1 MPKGFAI
8 LCIAGTLCGSGFAQQ
23 NFSQQQANRVAPETG
38 NANLPAQKI
47 GANDLI
53 AVAVYDAPELTRTVR
68 VSSTGQIR
76 LPMLKQP
83 ITVDRML
90 PVDVETAISQ
100 ALRAEQIL
108 VEPVVT
114 VTMVEYHSHPISVAG
129 AVKNPI
135 TFQAVAP
142 ITLIE
147 ALTRAGGLS
156 LEAGSEILVSRTQ
169 SNQTE
174 GGKPMTLTQRI
185 PVKGLINAA
194 DPELNITLTG
204 GEEIRVPENGK
215 VFVVGNVKKPGAFPV
230 QDNSQTT
237 VFQVLALA
245 EGLTGTTSDQAYIY
259 RREASGSKNEIPI
272 DLKSLMARKT
282 QDVPLMANDILYV
295 PENHGK
301 KMRLAAIEKL
311 LLFGSTAGA
320 TALAYGTLR

>member
-1 MPKGFAI
+1 MRKGFE
-8 LCIAGTLCGSGFAQQ
+8 TLVLVVTVCATLGGAGFAQQ
-23 NFSQQQANRVAPETG
+23 APTRVSPPMETG
-38 NANLPAQKI
+38 PNLPAQKI

-83 ITVDRML
+83 IMVERML
-90 PVDVETAISQ
+90 PVDVEAAISQ

-129 AVKNPI
+129 AVNTPV

-147 ALTRAGGLS
+147 AITRAGGLS
-156 LEAGSEILVSRTQ
+156 KEAGSEILVSRTQ
-169 SNQTE
+169 SGQTA
-174 GGKPMTLTQRI
+174 GSKPLTLTQRI

-194 DPELNITLTG
+194 DPDLNITLTG

-215 VFVVGNVKKPGAFPV
+215 VFVMGNVKKPGAFPV

-259 RREASGSKNEIPI
+259 RREASGNKNEIPI

-282 QDVPLMANDILYV
+282 PDVPLIANDILYV

-301 KMRLAAIEKL
+301 KMRMAAVEKL
-311 LLFGSTAGA
+311 LMFGSTAGA

>member
-1 MPKGFAI
+1 MRKGFETLVLFITIGGAAI
-8 LCIAGTLCGSGFAQQ
+8 AQP
-23 NFSQQQANRVAPETG
+23 SPRVSPPIDTQ

-47 GANDLI
+47 GPNDLI

-68 VSSTGQIR
+68 VSSSGQIR

-83 ITVDRML
+83 IMVERML
-90 PVDVETAISQ
+90 PSDVEAAIAQ
-100 ALRAEQIL
+100 ALRTEQIL
-108 VEPVVT
+108 IEPVVT

-129 AVKNPI
+129 AVNTPI

-147 ALTRAGGLS
+147 AITRAGGLS
-156 LEAGSEILVSRTQ
+156 KEAGSEILVSRTQ
-169 SNQTE
+169 SNQTD
-174 GGKPMTLTQRI
+174 GGKPLTLTQRI

-194 DPELNITLTG
+194 DPDLNITLTG

-215 VFVVGNVKKPGAFPV
+215 VFVMGNVKKPGAFPV

-259 RREASGSKNEIPI
+259 RREASGNKNEIPI

-282 QDVPLMANDILYV
+282 PDVPLMANDILYV

-301 KMRLAAIEKL
+301 KMRMAAVEKL

>member
-1 MPKGFAI
+1 MPKGIGILVFAAAF
-8 LCIAGTLCGSGFAQQ
+8 CSASFAQQ
-23 NFSQQQANRVAPETG
+23 TPTRVSLPVDTANP
-38 NANLPAQKI
+38 NLPAQKI
-47 GANDLI
+47 GPNDLI

-83 ITVDRML
+83 ITVERML
-90 PVDVETAISQ
+90 PVDVESAIAQ

-129 AVKNPI
+129 AVNTPI

-147 ALTRAGGLS
+147 AITRAGGLS
-156 LEAGSEILVSRTQ
+156 KEAGSEILVSRTQ
-169 SNQTE
+169 SGQTQ
-174 GGKPMTLTQRI
+174 GSKPLTLTQRI

-194 DPELNITLTG
+194 DPDLNITLTG

-215 VFVVGNVKKPGAFPV
+215 VFVMGNVKKPGAFPV

-259 RREASGSKNEIPI
+259 RREASGNKNEIPI

-282 QDVPLMANDILYV
+282 PDVPLIANDILYV

-301 KMRLAAIEKL
+301 KMRMAAVEKL